1 MPLSGALSGIRK
13 RFRRL
18 AGPRRQ
24 QTSAALGI
32 GAIPRRSAGANLILR
47 TLFDTQGTDKGWY
60 SDFYEILLRDRREE
74 LRSLLE
80 IGIGTLA
87 PGENAS
93 MFGHAADHYK
103 PGGSLRAWRDYLP
116 NAEIVGLDCQ
126 PDTQFSDERI
136 RTLLCDSTDAASAA
150 GALATL
156 PKFDA
161 IIDDGSHVAEDQLA
175 TLRNFYPALRPSG
188 FYFIEDIG
196 RASPLYADPS
206 LIEPFVNGA
215 PYFAISDSD
224 GMNTWK
230 MLVIRRCD

>member
-1 MPLSGALSGIRK
+1 MPLSGALSGIRQ

-188 FYFIEDIG
+188 FYFIEDVG

-206 LIEPFVNGA
+206 LIEPFINGA

-224 GMNTWK
+224 GMYTWK